1 MFIIVLAISPIV
13 SKEYVI
19 GYNKLI
25 SSSGKRGSV
34 MLAKL
39 TAAAIFTFAVTL
51 ILFASDMVYF
61 QLIYGFDGFSA
72 PIYAL
77 QEFEMCP
84 FNITLFGALVITFV
98 LRLVFLLMFTFLVTA
113 VSSFCKNDII
123 SMVVSVAAGFLLVIG
138 SELLPGVLNPTTLIG
153 TTELFTNM
161 NVCNIL
167 DFPVFNVVVT
177 LTELILL
184 AVVFAVVSVRRGMKC
199 C

>member
-1 MFIIVLAISPIV
+1 MF
-13 SKEYVI
+13 
-19 GYNKLI
+19 
-25 SSSGKRGSV
+25 
-34 MLAKL
+34 AKL

-113 VSSFCKNDII
+113 VSSFAKRYNFNGCKRSGGI
-123 SMVVSVAAGFLLVIG
+123 SACNRLGAA
-138 SELLPGVLNPTTLIG
+138 PRH
-153 TTELFTNM
+153 
-161 NVCNIL
+161 
-167 DFPVFNVVVT
+167 
-177 LTELILL
+177 
-184 AVVFAVVSVRRGMKC
+184 A
-199 C
+199 